1 MISTGT
7 VAEEFMNSAG
17 SRSDADLQSWK
28 ILSKSSSKG
37 PSGFLRI
44 LTRRYELP
52 DGRVTNW
59 DLVDGGKT
67 VAVLALTPEGEVL
80 LVRQFR
86 PGPSQILNEMPG
98 GYVEPDESPLEA
110 AHRELKEE
118 TGFEGDV
125 EILASTWLSA
135 SATTQRYVAVA
146 RNCMRVG
153 EPAQLDDEFCVP
165 VIVTLKDFRLQL
177 RRGEL
182 TDTDLG
188 YLALDHLRL
197 I

>member
-1 MISTGT
+1 
-7 VAEEFMNSAG
+7 MNSAG
-17 SRSDADLQSWK
+17 SRNAADFQSWK
-28 ILSKSSSKG
+28 ILSESSSNG

-44 LTRRYELP
+44 LTRRYALP

-110 AHRELKEE
+110 ARRELNEE
-118 TGFEGDV
+118 TGYEGDV
-125 EILASTWLSA
+125 EILANTWLSA
-135 SATTQRYVAVA
+135 SATTQRFIAVA
-146 RNCMRVG
+146 RNCRQVG

-165 VIVTLKDFRLQL
+165 VIVTLKDFRQQL

-188 YLALDHLRL
+188 YLALDHLRM